1 MNRLRQVAPPGEQ
14 IMQDYIIRMVKD
26 ADREAV
32 MDIFNFFIENSFA
45 AYPDKKA
52 DYSVFDFLRGMSRD
66 GIFYIVQAP
75 AGQVIGFGML
85 RHHQRADAFNRSAE
99 VTYFILP
106 GHQGIGLGKRVLDTL
121 AADARKSGVDT
132 LLANISSLNEQS
144 LKFHRKHGFSECGRF
159 QRIGSKFDKDFDVVW
174 MQKFL
179 D

>member
-1 MNRLRQVAPPGEQ
+1 
-14 IMQDYIIRMVKD
+14 MQDYIIRKVTD
-26 ADREAV
+26 SDREAV
-32 MDIFNFFIENSFA
+32 MDVFNYFIENSFA

-66 GIFYIVQAP
+66 GIFYVIED
-75 AGQVIGFGML
+75 GGKQVIGFGML
-85 RHHQRADAFNRSAE
+85 RYYQRSEAFNSSAE

-106 GHQGIGLGKRVLDTL
+106 SHQGKNLGKQLLNTL
-121 AADARKSGVDT
+121 VNDARQLGVNT

-144 LKFHRKHGFSECGRF
+144 LKFHRKQDFKDCGCFKRV
-159 QRIGSKFDKDFDVVW
+159 GHKFGKDFDVVW